1 MAGLNSFEDFT
12 KARAQRLAE
21 EEAQK
26 QTEAREETARSFK
39 DLLAEYGVT
48 KVSELDEEKRGE
60 FFSRLEGTDL
70 NESLSLIEEGTR
82 SFFGKINKKGDIQ
95 AVYMHYDGYPENM
108 LPLIKKGYSGSKRKN
123 IDVVIQN
130 GAGSGLAA
138 DPKKINYYNDDM
150 EPMAGNAGYIR
161 DFIGDAK
168 QSWAEFIY
176 LYDERDGKW
185 YMADTYEDNDLKPA
199 FETVETTRFEKFVF
213 EATGSF
219 PIEYKRDAKKVV
231 TQYNH
236 LFGKKYTS
244 LVDGGNMQLGA
255 IKVIFQAAMEDA
267 NFSREGNAIAK
278 NIKGSLSPII
288 TKPSGL
294 GNIEVKVSSDR
305 IKVALYNEASRISNA
320 AGWGGQGIVEGTALY
335 LDSIGEKTMAAKLI
349 ADFHAQFES
358 KEVLEA
364 RILEGN
370 EFGAAR
376 AKAIADGED
385 EFEVD
390 GETYKVTGVDKE
402 DKENAEEFANEGKAK
417 KPTIEVDAAFA
428 REASDAFRDAF
439 SKIGKMTSTNTFEF
453 KNTDD
458 AEDFAEYLM
467 DYGDVP
473 EEEITGWNFDESFVN
488 EWGSSDQSI
497 MNQQIHKDAGS
508 PKKMPSPFDRK
519 LRDAAENAVDWHWD
533 DWPEYKRDRDGLIDD
548 AVRGYLRSYFRKDF
562 EMMVKMFE
570 PMESAAVEVSE
581 GLNKSDVQYQ
591 LRIAHSGNTPPKV
604 VKLNKK
610 KLEVR
615 YPYRVNPD
623 YVIDQVKMLYPE
635 VELTHV
641 KWSSIMSGGGV
652 HSFDIKESVVTE
664 AKYDKK
670 KLLKLIK
677 NHDDAEILV
686 NGKWYIIYNPDNGND
701 ENTEMWAAD
710 DYIYALDPDGE
721 EFEIKYKDIEQFKES
736 VVTEAEVKSDDDFK
750 EYAFAVLQ
758 KAFGD
763 KFDEEKAQEIVDGLI
778 SKHNGDYG
786 AMVGALQS
794 SLG

>member
-12 KARAQRLAE
+12 KARTQRLAE

-70 NESLSLIEEGTR
+70 NESLSLVEEGTR

-123 IDVVIQN
+123 VDVVIQN
-130 GAGSGLAA
+130 GAGSGLDA

-150 EPMAGNAGYIR
+150 EPMAGNVGYIR

-199 FETVETTRFEKFVF
+199 FEAVETTRFEKFVF

-236 LFGKKYTS
+236 LFGKTYTS
-244 LVDGGNMQLGA
+244 LVDGKNMQLGA
-255 IKVIFQAAMEDA
+255 VKVIFQAAMEDA

-278 NIKGSLSPII
+278 NIKGSLSPIV
-288 TKPSGL
+288 TKVSGL
-294 GNIEVKVSSDR
+294 GNIEAKVSADR
-305 IKVALYNEASRISNA
+305 IKVALSNEASRISNA

-358 KEVLEA
+358 KEVLEV

-390 GETYKVTGVDKE
+390 GETHKVTSVDKE
-402 DKENAEEFANEGKAK
+402 DKENAEEFAGE
-417 KPTIEVDAAFA
+417 
-428 REASDAFRDAF
+428 
-439 SKIGKMTSTNTFEF
+439 ST
-453 KNTDD
+453 
-458 AEDFAEYLM
+458 
-467 DYGDVP
+467 
-473 EEEITGWNFDESFVN
+473 VN

-519 LRDAAENAVDWHWD
+519 LRVAAEDAVDWHWD
-533 DWPEYKRDRDGLIDD
+533 DWPEYKRDRDGLIDN
-548 AVRGYLRSYFRKDF
+548 AVRGYLRSYFKKDF

-570 PMESAAVEVSE
+570 PMESAAVESKIEQFKESVEVSE

-591 LRIAHSGNTPPKV
+591 LRIAYSGNTPPKV
-604 VKLNKK
+604 TKLNKK

-615 YPYRVNPD
+615 YGFKVNPD
-623 YVIDQVKMLYPE
+623 HVIDQVKSLYPE
-635 VELTHV
+635 VELNHV
-641 KWSSIMSGGGV
+641 EWRDIMSGGGV
-652 HSFDIKESVVTE
+652 HSFDIKES
-664 AKYDKK
+664 A
-670 KLLKLIK
+670 
-677 NHDDAEILV
+677 
-686 NGKWYIIYNPDNGND
+686 
-701 ENTEMWAAD
+701 
-710 DYIYALDPDGE
+710 
-721 EFEIKYKDIEQFKES
+721 
-736 VVTEAEVKSDDDFK
+736 VTEAEVKSDDDFK

-778 SKHNGDYG
+778 SKHEGDYG

>member
-12 KARAQRLAE
+12 KARTQRLAE

-70 NESLSLIEEGTR
+70 NESLSLVEEGTR

-123 IDVVIQN
+123 VDVVIQN
-130 GAGSGLAA
+130 GAGSGLDA

-150 EPMAGNAGYIR
+150 EPMAGNVGYIR

-199 FETVETTRFEKFVF
+199 FEAVETTRFEKFVF

-236 LFGKKYTS
+236 LFGKTYTS
-244 LVDGGNMQLGA
+244 LVDGKNMQLGA
-255 IKVIFQAAMEDA
+255 VKVIFQAAMEDA

-278 NIKGSLSPII
+278 NIKGSLSPIV
-288 TKPSGL
+288 TKVSGL
-294 GNIEVKVSSDR
+294 GNIEAKVSADR
-305 IKVALYNEASRISNA
+305 IKVALSNEASRISNA

-358 KEVLEA
+358 KEVLEV

-390 GETYKVTGVDKE
+390 GETYKVTSVDKE
-402 DKENAEEFANEGKAK
+402 DKENAEEFAGE
-417 KPTIEVDAAFA
+417 
-428 REASDAFRDAF
+428 
-439 SKIGKMTSTNTFEF
+439 ST
-453 KNTDD
+453 
-458 AEDFAEYLM
+458 
-467 DYGDVP
+467 
-473 EEEITGWNFDESFVN
+473 VN

-519 LRDAAENAVDWHWD
+519 LRVAAEDAVDWHWD

-548 AVRGYLRSYFRKDF
+548 AVRGYLRSYFKKDF

-570 PMESAAVEVSE
+570 PMESAAVESKIEQFKESVEVSE

-591 LRIAHSGNTPPKV
+591 LRIAYSGNTPPKV
-604 VKLNKK
+604 TKLNKK

-615 YPYRVNPD
+615 YGFKVNPD
-623 YVIDQVKMLYPE
+623 HVIDQVKSLYPE
-635 VELTHV
+635 VELNHV
-641 KWSSIMSGGGV
+641 EWRDIMSGGGV
-652 HSFDIKESVVTE
+652 HSFDIKES
-664 AKYDKK
+664 A
-670 KLLKLIK
+670 
-677 NHDDAEILV
+677 
-686 NGKWYIIYNPDNGND
+686 
-701 ENTEMWAAD
+701 
-710 DYIYALDPDGE
+710 
-721 EFEIKYKDIEQFKES
+721 
-736 VVTEAEVKSDDDFK
+736 VTEAEVKSDDDFK

-778 SKHNGDYG
+778 SKHEGDYG

>member
-1 MAGLNSFEDFT
+1 MAGLHSFQDFT
-12 KARAQRLAE
+12 KAREQRIAE

-82 SFFGKINKKGDIQ
+82 SFFGKIDKKGNIE

-130 GAGSGLAA
+130 GAGSGLEA
-138 DPKKINYYNDDM
+138 DPKKINYYNDGM
-150 EPMAGNAGYIR
+150 EPMGGNAGYIR
-161 DFIGDAK
+161 NFIGDAK
-168 QSWAEFIY
+168 ESWAEFIY

-199 FETVETTRFEKFVF
+199 FETVETSRFDKFVF

-236 LFGKKYTS
+236 LFGKRYTS

-267 NFSREGNAIAK
+267 NFSREGNSIAK

-294 GNIEVKVSSDR
+294 GNIEVKVSADR

-320 AGWGGQGIVEGTALY
+320 AGWGGQGIVEGTAMY

-358 KEVLEA
+358 REVLEA
-364 RILEGN
+364 RLIEGN

-390 GETYKVTGVDKE
+390 GEKYKVTKVDKE
-402 DKENAEEFANEGKAK
+402 DEEN
-417 KPTIEVDAAFA
+417 
-428 REASDAFRDAF
+428 
-439 SKIGKMTSTNTFEF
+439 
-453 KNTDD
+453 
-458 AEDFAEYLM
+458 AEDFA
-467 DYGDVP
+467 G
-473 EEEITGWNFDESFVN
+473 ESTVN

-508 PKKMPSPFDRK
+508 PKKMPSPFDKR
-519 LRDAAENAVDWHWD
+519 LRDAAEDAVDWHWD
-533 DWPEYKRDRDGLIDD
+533 DWPEYKRNRAGLIDD
-548 AVRGYLRSYFRKDF
+548 AVRGYLRSYFKKDF

-570 PMESAAVEVSE
+570 PMESVVTEADTRSMERSMEKAFKKKGVDIDVLSYDKEDGGFLSTYDNISPEELLNVAKSADKRWKWSVTGPEKSVETGHFLTAYFENTQTESAVEVSE

-591 LRIAHSGNTPPKV
+591 LSIAYTGNTPPKV
-604 VKLNKK
+604 TKLNKK

-615 YPYRVNPD
+615 YGYKVDPD
-623 YVIDQVKMLYPE
+623 HVIDSIKTLYPE
-635 VELTHV
+635 VELKHV
-641 KWSSIMSGGGV
+641 EWRDIMSGGGV
-652 HSFDIKESVVTE
+652 HSFDINESVT
-664 AKYDKK
+664 
-670 KLLKLIK
+670 
-677 NHDDAEILV
+677 N
-686 NGKWYIIYNPDNGND
+686 
-701 ENTEMWAAD
+701 
-710 DYIYALDPDGE
+710 
-721 EFEIKYKDIEQFKES
+721 
-736 VVTEAEVKSDDDFK
+736 EAEVKSDEEFK
-750 EYAFAVLQ
+750 EYAFTVLQ

-778 SKHNGDYG
+778 SKHDGDYG
-786 AMVGALQS
+786 AMVGALQT

>member
-12 KARAQRLAE
+12 KARTQRLAE

-70 NESLSLIEEGTR
+70 NESLSLVEEGTR

-123 IDVVIQN
+123 VDVVIQN
-130 GAGSGLAA
+130 GAGSGLEA

-150 EPMAGNAGYIR
+150 EPMAGNVGYIR

-236 LFGKKYTS
+236 LFGKTYTS
-244 LVDGGNMQLGA
+244 LVDGKKMQLGA
-255 IKVIFQAAMEDA
+255 VKVIFQAAMEDA

-278 NIKGSLSPII
+278 NIKGSLSPIV
-288 TKPSGL
+288 TKVSGL
-294 GNIEVKVSSDR
+294 GNIEAKVSADR

-358 KEVLEA
+358 REVLEA

-390 GETYKVTGVDKE
+390 GETYKVTSVDKE
-402 DKENAEEFANEGKAK
+402 DKENAEEFAGE
-417 KPTIEVDAAFA
+417 
-428 REASDAFRDAF
+428 
-439 SKIGKMTSTNTFEF
+439 ST
-453 KNTDD
+453 
-458 AEDFAEYLM
+458 
-467 DYGDVP
+467 
-473 EEEITGWNFDESFVN
+473 VN

-519 LRDAAENAVDWHWD
+519 LRVAAEDAVDWHWD

-548 AVRGYLRSYFRKDF
+548 AVRGYLRSYFKKDF

-570 PMESAAVEVSE
+570 PMESVTNEAKFDKKKLLKLIKNQDDAEILVNGNWYIIYNPDSGNDENTAMWAEDDVIYALDPDGGEHEISYKDIEQFKESVEVSE

-591 LRIAHSGNTPPKV
+591 LRIAYSGNTPPKV
-604 VKLNKK
+604 TKLNKK

-615 YPYRVNPD
+615 YGFKVNPD
-623 YVIDQVKMLYPE
+623 HVIDQVKSLYPE
-635 VELTHV
+635 VELNHV
-641 KWSSIMSGGGV
+641 EWRDIMSGGGV
-652 HSFDIKESVVTE
+652 HSFDIKES
-664 AKYDKK
+664 A
-670 KLLKLIK
+670 
-677 NHDDAEILV
+677 
-686 NGKWYIIYNPDNGND
+686 
-701 ENTEMWAAD
+701 
-710 DYIYALDPDGE
+710 
-721 EFEIKYKDIEQFKES
+721 
-736 VVTEAEVKSDDDFK
+736 VTEAEVKSDDDFK

-778 SKHNGDYG
+778 SKHEGDYG

>member
-12 KARAQRLAE
+12 KARTQRLAE

-70 NESLSLIEEGTR
+70 NESLSLVEEGTR

-123 IDVVIQN
+123 VDVVIQN
-130 GAGSGLAA
+130 GAGSGLDA

-150 EPMAGNAGYIR
+150 EPMAGNVGYIR

-236 LFGKKYTS
+236 LFGKTYTS
-244 LVDGGNMQLGA
+244 LVDGKNMQLGA
-255 IKVIFQAAMEDA
+255 VKVIFQAAMEDA

-278 NIKGSLSPII
+278 NIKGSLSPIV
-288 TKPSGL
+288 TKVSGL
-294 GNIEVKVSSDR
+294 GNIEAKVSADR
-305 IKVALYNEASRISNA
+305 IKVALSNEASRISNA

-358 KEVLEA
+358 KEVLEV

-390 GETYKVTGVDKE
+390 GETYKVTSVDKE
-402 DKENAEEFANEGKAK
+402 DKENAEEFAGE
-417 KPTIEVDAAFA
+417 
-428 REASDAFRDAF
+428 
-439 SKIGKMTSTNTFEF
+439 ST
-453 KNTDD
+453 
-458 AEDFAEYLM
+458 
-467 DYGDVP
+467 
-473 EEEITGWNFDESFVN
+473 VN

-519 LRDAAENAVDWHWD
+519 LRVAAEDAVDWHWD

-548 AVRGYLRSYFRKDF
+548 AVRGYLRSYFKKDF

-570 PMESAAVEVSE
+570 PMESAAVESKIEQFKESVEVSE

-591 LRIAHSGNTPPKV
+591 LRIAYSGNTPPKV
-604 VKLNKK
+604 TKLNKK

-615 YPYRVNPD
+615 YGFKVNPD
-623 YVIDQVKMLYPE
+623 HVIDQVKSLYPE
-635 VELTHV
+635 VELNHV
-641 KWSSIMSGGGV
+641 EWRDIMSGGGV
-652 HSFDIKESVVTE
+652 HSFDIKES
-664 AKYDKK
+664 A
-670 KLLKLIK
+670 
-677 NHDDAEILV
+677 
-686 NGKWYIIYNPDNGND
+686 
-701 ENTEMWAAD
+701 
-710 DYIYALDPDGE
+710 
-721 EFEIKYKDIEQFKES
+721 
-736 VVTEAEVKSDDDFK
+736 VTEAEVKSDDDFK

-778 SKHNGDYG
+778 SKHEGDYG

>member
-12 KARAQRLAE
+12 KARTQRLAE

-70 NESLSLIEEGTR
+70 NESLSLVEEGTR

-123 IDVVIQN
+123 VDVVIQN
-130 GAGSGLAA
+130 GAGSGLDA

-150 EPMAGNAGYIR
+150 EPMAGNVGYIR

-236 LFGKKYTS
+236 LFGKTYTS
-244 LVDGGNMQLGA
+244 LVDGKNMQLGA
-255 IKVIFQAAMEDA
+255 VKVIFQAAMEDA

-278 NIKGSLSPII
+278 NIKGSLSPIV
-288 TKPSGL
+288 TKVSGL
-294 GNIEVKVSSDR
+294 GNIEAKVSADR
-305 IKVALYNEASRISNA
+305 IKVALSNEASRISNA

-358 KEVLEA
+358 REVLEA

-390 GETYKVTGVDKE
+390 GETYKVTSVDKE
-402 DKENAEEFANEGKAK
+402 DKENAEEFAGE
-417 KPTIEVDAAFA
+417 
-428 REASDAFRDAF
+428 
-439 SKIGKMTSTNTFEF
+439 ST
-453 KNTDD
+453 
-458 AEDFAEYLM
+458 
-467 DYGDVP
+467 
-473 EEEITGWNFDESFVN
+473 VN

-519 LRDAAENAVDWHWD
+519 LRVAAEDAVDWHWD
-533 DWPEYKRDRDGLIDD
+533 DWPEYKRDRDGLIDN
-548 AVRGYLRSYFRKDF
+548 AVRGYLRSYFKKDF

-570 PMESAAVEVSE
+570 PMESAAVESKIEQFKESVEVSE

-591 LRIAHSGNTPPKV
+591 LRIAYSGNTPPKV
-604 VKLNKK
+604 TKLNKK

-615 YPYRVNPD
+615 YGFKVNPD
-623 YVIDQVKMLYPE
+623 HVIDQVKSLYPE
-635 VELTHV
+635 VELNHV
-641 KWSSIMSGGGV
+641 EWRDIMSGGGV
-652 HSFDIKESVVTE
+652 HSFDIKES
-664 AKYDKK
+664 A
-670 KLLKLIK
+670 
-677 NHDDAEILV
+677 
-686 NGKWYIIYNPDNGND
+686 
-701 ENTEMWAAD
+701 
-710 DYIYALDPDGE
+710 
-721 EFEIKYKDIEQFKES
+721 
-736 VVTEAEVKSDDDFK
+736 VTEAEVKSDDDFK

-778 SKHNGDYG
+778 SKHEGDYG

>member
-12 KARAQRLAE
+12 KARTQRLAE

-70 NESLSLIEEGTR
+70 NESLSLVEEGTR

-123 IDVVIQN
+123 VDVVIQN
-130 GAGSGLAA
+130 GAGSGLDA

-150 EPMAGNAGYIR
+150 EPMAGNVGYIR

-199 FETVETTRFEKFVF
+199 FEAVETTRFEKFVF

-236 LFGKKYTS
+236 LFGKTYTS
-244 LVDGGNMQLGA
+244 LVDGKNMQLGA
-255 IKVIFQAAMEDA
+255 VKVIFQAAMEDA

-278 NIKGSLSPII
+278 NIKGSLSPIV
-288 TKPSGL
+288 TKVSGL
-294 GNIEVKVSSDR
+294 GNIEAKVSADR

-358 KEVLEA
+358 KEVLEV

-390 GETYKVTGVDKE
+390 GETHKVTSVDKE
-402 DKENAEEFANEGKAK
+402 DKENAEEFAGE
-417 KPTIEVDAAFA
+417 
-428 REASDAFRDAF
+428 
-439 SKIGKMTSTNTFEF
+439 ST
-453 KNTDD
+453 
-458 AEDFAEYLM
+458 
-467 DYGDVP
+467 
-473 EEEITGWNFDESFVN
+473 VN

-519 LRDAAENAVDWHWD
+519 LRVAAEDAVDWHWD

-548 AVRGYLRSYFRKDF
+548 AVRGYLRSYFKKDF

-570 PMESAAVEVSE
+570 PMESAAVESKIEQFKESVEVSE

-591 LRIAHSGNTPPKV
+591 LRIAYSGNTPPKV
-604 VKLNKK
+604 TKLNKK

-615 YPYRVNPD
+615 YGFKVNPD
-623 YVIDQVKMLYPE
+623 HVIDQVKSLYPE
-635 VELTHV
+635 VELNHV
-641 KWSSIMSGGGV
+641 EWRDIMSGGGV
-652 HSFDIKESVVTE
+652 HSFDIKES
-664 AKYDKK
+664 A
-670 KLLKLIK
+670 
-677 NHDDAEILV
+677 
-686 NGKWYIIYNPDNGND
+686 
-701 ENTEMWAAD
+701 
-710 DYIYALDPDGE
+710 
-721 EFEIKYKDIEQFKES
+721 
-736 VVTEAEVKSDDDFK
+736 VTEAEVKSDDDFK

-778 SKHNGDYG
+778 SKHEGDYG